1 MVRIERTIKLRKT
14 ARLRTGC
21 LWVVEVAVR
30 PLHPQASVSP
40 ATCSIMQHE
49 LRLAR
54 LIGLASMSFAAKVA
68 ALRSYMG
75 VPDDAPLPAP
85 EAQLCVSPAAC
96 VSV

>member
-21 LWVVEVAVR
+21 LWVVEVTVR

-68 ALRSYMG
+68 ALRSFMVLCASLFGAKKRDHMLGALVSLG
-75 VPDDAPLPAP
+75 V
-85 EAQLCVSPAAC
+85 
-96 VSV
+96 